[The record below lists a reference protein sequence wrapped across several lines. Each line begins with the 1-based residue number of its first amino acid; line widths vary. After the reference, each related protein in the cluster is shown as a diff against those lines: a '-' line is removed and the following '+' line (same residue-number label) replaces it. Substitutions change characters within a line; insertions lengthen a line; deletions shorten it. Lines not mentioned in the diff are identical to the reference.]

1 MTLEYGLAKGERGRH
16 EDAALRHDQS
26 GIHIMSLNK
35 VVKRLMVV

>member
-16 EDAALRHDQS
+16 EDATVRHDQS

-35 VVKRLMVV
+35 VVKRLLVV